1 MSLSGKVYAITGGA
15 RGIGFATAKLLA
27 ERGATV
33 CVADVNPDALRE
45 AETYFSGK
53 GGKYSVKSVDVS
65 KRAEVDAWIE
75 GIVKEFGRLDGAA
88 NIAGVIGKHHAI
100 HAVSELE
107 DEDWDKIIA
116 VNLTGC
122 MYCLRAEIRHIQDG
136 GSIVNMT
143 SINGITGKDGA
154 PRDRATD
161 INVLTRAGGI
171 PYHGAYGASKH
182 GVVGLTR
189 VAAKELGKREVR
201 VNAVAPGAVYTP
213 LMQEAW
219 DLKNRKPDT
228 PFDDPTAFQRQGTP
242 EEVANVV
249 VFLLG
254 PESSFV
260 SGSVYSVDGAWL

>member
-143 SINGITGKDGA
+143 SINGITG
-154 PRDRATD
+154 
-161 INVLTRAGGI
+161 I